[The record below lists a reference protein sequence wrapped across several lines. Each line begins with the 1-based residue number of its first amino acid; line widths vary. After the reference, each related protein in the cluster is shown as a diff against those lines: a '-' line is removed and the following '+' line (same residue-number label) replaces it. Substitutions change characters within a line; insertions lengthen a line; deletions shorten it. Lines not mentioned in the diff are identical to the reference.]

1 MKMGYTFDDILSLL
15 EGTLIGEQSTTQI
28 EHLLL
33 DSRKIVF
40 PESALFFA
48 LKGAKS
54 DGHLYLEDA
63 YQKGVRHFVI
73 SEKNEV
79 KSFPNAH
86 FILVKDTLQ
95 ALQTLAQHHRL
106 QFIQPIVG
114 ITGSNAKTIIKEW
127 LYLLLSEELA
137 VVRSPKSYNS
147 QIGVPLS
154 VWSLKSHHQIAILEA
169 GISEVGEMRNLQKII
184 QPTIGIFTNIG
195 SAHDAGFESQTQ
207 KIQEK
212 LQLFQSVETLIY
224 RSQHTA
230 IHQEIQVSSSN
241 EIKLLSWSLDEKNDK
256 GITYTTLGSIRQQTQ
271 LRAVYH
277 EIDFVFSLPF
287 KDAAS
292 IENALHCWSLLIHLK
307 QAGRLHKTWAFYTK
321 KVLSLEAMPMRLEQ
335 KAGVHNCILIDDA
348 YNADVEA
355 LKIALDFQ
363 SQQNRHLPNSLIL
376 TDILQSGQAQKNL
389 YQSIVHLLQQ
399 KKLHRF
405 IGIGSAIG
413 QHQKLFKKIA
423 QQVSFYTT
431 TNDLLQNLEK
441 EDFKNECILFKGARS
456 FQLERVVNALS
467 QKLHRTILEINL
479 NAFANNLQVYR
490 SLLKPD
496 TKIMAM
502 VKAFSYGAGTYQVAN
517 ILQFHK
523 VDYLAVAY
531 TDEGIALRQAGI
543 TLPIMVLNPDTAT
556 YDALFRY
563 HLEPEIYDL
572 TQLET
577 LGQYRQPLDI
587 HLNFDTGM
595 NRLGLQEN
603 QLEKVLNVLSQYPNL
618 KVASVFSH
626 LVASDDKSHQD
637 FTLHQLGFFKK
648 MAHQIEKG
656 LGYSILKHI
665 LNTAGIV
672 HYPNYQMD
680 MVRLGLGLYGV
691 DVTQQLTHQLE
702 LVSRLKSYISQI
714 KEVKAAETIGY
725 NRSGVAQRDSKIATV
740 SIGYGDG
747 LMRLSGNG
755 KFAFK
760 VHGQLAPIIGNV
772 CMDMCMIDVT
782 DIPHVQEGEEVIIFD
797 NLESLNR
804 LAQACQTISY
814 EILTLISGRV
824 KRVYYQD

>member
-1 MKMGYTFDDILSLL
+1 MTMGYTFNNILQQLK
-15 EGTLIGEQSTTQI
+15 GTLIGEQSGVFI
-28 EHLLL
+28 EHLLI
-33 DSRKIVF
+33 DSRKVVF
-40 PESALFFA
+40 PENALFFA

-54 DGHLYLEDA
+54 NGHHYLKEA
-63 YQKGVRHFVI
+63 YKKGVRHFVI
-73 SEKNEV
+73 SEENEV
-79 KSFPNAH
+79 KNLPKAH
-86 FILVKDTLQ
+86 FILVEDTLK
-95 ALQTLAQHHRL
+95 ALQTLAQYHRSK
-106 QFIQPIVG
+106 FSYPVIG

-127 LYLLLSEELA
+127 SYLLLAEELA

-154 VWSLKSHHQIAILEA
+154 VWQMKSDHQIAILEA
-169 GISEVGEMRNLQKII
+169 GISEVGEMPNLQKII

-195 SAHDAGFESQTQ
+195 SAHDAGFENQAQ

-212 LQLFQSVETLIY
+212 LQLFQSVKTLIY
-224 RSQHTA
+224 RRQHPT
-230 IHQEIQVSSSN
+230 IHQEIQASKSVDTK
-241 EIKLLSWSLDEKNDK
+241 ILSWALDEKNK
-256 GITYTTLGSIRQQTQ
+256 EGITYRRLGSVGQQTQ
-271 LRAVYH
+271 IRATY
-277 EIDFVFSLPF
+277 ETLDLVFSLPF
-287 KDAAS
+287 KDDAS
-292 IENALHCWSLLIHLK
+292 IENALHCWSLLIYLK
-307 QAGRLHKTWAFYTK
+307 EEGGLQKEWDFYLD
-321 KVLSLEAMPMRLEQ
+321 KVLDLEAMPMRLEQ
-335 KAGVHNCILIDDA
+335 KAGLHNCILIDDA
-348 YNADVEA
+348 YNADIEA

-363 SQQNRHLPNSLIL
+363 SQQNQHLPNSLIL
-376 TDILQSGQAQKNL
+376 TDILQSGQDKNIL

-405 IGIGSAIG
+405 IGIGPALH
-413 QHQKLFKKIA
+413 QHQKLFEKIA
-423 QQVSFYTT
+423 QQVSFYITT
-431 TNDLLQNLEK
+431 TDLLNNLEK
-441 EDFKNECILFKGARS
+441 EEFKNECILFKGARS
-456 FQLERVVNALS
+456 FRLERVVNALS

-490 SLLKPD
+490 NLLKPK

-517 ILQFHK
+517 ILQFQK

-543 TLPIMVLNPDTAT
+543 RLPIMVLNPDVAT

-572 TQLET
+572 SQLEI
-577 LGQYRQPLDI
+577 LGQYHKNLAI

-595 NRLGLQEN
+595 NRLGFKEN
-603 QLEKVLNVLSQYPNL
+603 QLELLLNLIAKYPSL
-618 KVASVFSH
+618 KVQSVFSH
-626 LVASDDKSHQD
+626 LVASDDKSHYD
-637 FTLHQLGFFKK
+637 FTLHQLESFKK
-648 MAHQIEKG
+648 IATQLENS
-656 LGYSILKHI
+656 LPYPILKHI

-672 HYPNYQMD
+672 HYPDYQMD

-691 DVTQQLTHQLE
+691 DVTHQLE
-702 LVSRLKSYISQI
+702 KKLQIVSRLKSYISQI
-714 KEVKAAETIGY
+714 KDVQAKETIGY
-725 NRSGVAQRDSKIATV
+725 NRKGTVQRNSKIATV

-747 LMRLSGNG
+747 LLRLTGNG

-760 VHGQLAPIIGNV
+760 VHGQLAPIVGNV

-782 DIPHVQEGEEVIIFD
+782 DLAPIQEGDEVSIFD
-797 NLESLNR
+797 DLESLNR